1 MGGVFYDLLAQQFLS
16 QATDSAKG
24 KSLSFF
30 DANQMFT

>member
-1 MGGVFYDLLAQQFLS
+1 MGGVFYDLLVQQFLS

-30 DANQMFT
+30 DANQTFT

>member
-1 MGGVFYDLLAQQFLS
+1 MGGVFYDLLVQQFLS

-24 KSLSFF
+24 KSLPFF